1 MDPLELIRTS
11 QTLAS
16 GQPSQEDLR
25 RATSTAYYAM
35 FHTLAT
41 SNADLIE
48 GPRTPNN
55 QQDWTRTYR
64 SLQHNR
70 AANMHRRWPHLFST
84 PIQDFASAIAAIKG
98 QREEADYN
106 PGAVFTQS
114 QVITWI
120 DRAEQAIR
128 DFSAAPPQERSM
140 AAIATLAR

>member
-1 MDPLELIRTS
+1 MSWHGAGFFRRCGPTWEWR
-11 QTLAS
+11 
-16 GQPSQEDLR
+16 PSL
-25 RATSTAYYAM
+25 
-35 FHTLAT
+35 
-41 SNADLIE
+41 
-48 GPRTPNN
+48 
-55 QQDWTRTYR
+55 
-64 SLQHNR
+64 
-70 AANMHRRWPHLFST
+70 RWPHLFST